1 MRASWPASKRR
12 WRKSPVDT
20 ALIDTLA
27 VAGVGL
33 IGGSFA
39 LALKQAGLVRHV
51 IGVGR
56 GRTNLEAALQ
66 LGLIDEIAE
75 QAVHAYARADFILV
89 ATPVGQMARVFAD
102 IVPVLQP
109 GAVVSDA
116 GSTKC
121 DVVAIARAAFG
132 ARIGQFVPAHPIA
145 GAEQNG
151 AAAARIDLYQG
162 KKLVIAA
169 MPETDAAAVAR
180 VVAAWQACGVRI
192 HAMTPELH
200 DKTFAAVSHLPHM
213 LAFALVDEIARKPHA
228 HTLFQFA
235 ASGFRDFTRIAGGS
249 PEMWRDIAL
258 ANRDALLIEVDQ
270 YMVRLAAVRGMI
282 AAADAQAL
290 DVVFSNAR
298 NARQAWLDSIEAG
311 EAPPGAAARTS

>member
-1 MRASWPASKRR
+1 M
-12 WRKSPVDT
+12 
-20 ALIDTLA
+20 IDILA

-39 LALKQAGLVRHV
+39 LALKQAGLVRRV

-56 GRTNLEAALQ
+56 GRANLEAALQ
-66 LGLIDEIAE
+66 LGLIDEIADH
-75 QAVHAYARADFILV
+75 AGDAYARADFILV
-89 ATPVGQMARVFAD
+89 ATPVGQMARVFAE
-102 IVPVLQP
+102 IVPVLKP

-132 ARIGQFVPAHPIA
+132 ARMGQFVPAHPIA
-145 GAEQNG
+145 GAERTG
-151 AAAARIDLYQG
+151 AAAARADLYRG

-169 MPETDAAAVAR
+169 LPETDAAAISR
-180 VVAAWQACGVRI
+180 VEAAWRACGARI
-192 HAMTPELH
+192 HAMAPELH
-200 DKTFAAVSHLPHM
+200 DKTFAAVSHLPHV

-228 HTLFQFA
+228 DTLFQFA

-258 ANRDALLIEVDQ
+258 ANRSALLKEIDE
-270 YMVRLAAVRGMI
+270 YMVRLGAVRGMV
-282 AAADAQAL
+282 AAADADAL
-290 DVVFSNAR
+290 DAVFSNAR

-311 EAPPGAAARTS
+311 EAPPAAPPRAA